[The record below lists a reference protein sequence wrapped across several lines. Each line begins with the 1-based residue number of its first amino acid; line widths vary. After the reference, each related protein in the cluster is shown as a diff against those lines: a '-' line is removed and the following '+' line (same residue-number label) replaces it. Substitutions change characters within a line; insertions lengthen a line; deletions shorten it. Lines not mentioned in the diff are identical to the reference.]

1 MVLSAPTAV
10 IVPVLD
16 RPHRVAPL
24 VESFLAS
31 GAREATLYFVADAD
45 DHAEVAAIEAA
56 AAEHEQVRYIITA
69 PPLVTFAR
77 KANLGYRE
85 TTEDWLFFCG
95 DDVAFDRGWL
105 WKGLRE
111 ASDRYSLVAVND
123 CYNPVV
129 QRGRLANHPLIRRA
143 WIDVSGASWDGP
155 GHVAHEGYRH
165 WYVDQEWTAKAML
178 EGVFTFARLSRVRH
192 LHHLNGQAE
201 FDATYRKGAE
211 SVDADRALF
220 RERVMRFGEGRI
232 RVP

>member
-31 GAREATLYFVADAD
+31 GAREATLYFVSDLTD
-45 DHAEVAAIEAA
+45 
-56 AAEHEQVRYIITA
+56 AAELTA
-69 PPLVTFAR
+69 INEVLEPGRVENIVSMDSCTTFAK

-105 WKGLRE
+105 WKALRE
-111 ASDRYSLVAVND
+111 AGDRYSLVAVND
-123 CYNPVV
+123 CFNPVV
-129 QRGRLANHPLIRRA
+129 QIGRLANHPLIRRA
-143 WIDVSGASWDGP
+143 WVDVAGACWDGP
-155 GHVAHEGYRH
+155 GHVAHEGYGH

-178 EGVFTFARLSRVRH
+178 DGVFTFARLSRVRH
-192 LHHLNGQAE
+192 LHHLNGAADY
-201 FDATYRKGAE
+201 DATYQRGAA
-211 SVDADRALF
+211 SIDADRALF